1 MYQIF
6 SIYDSKAE
14 AYLQP
19 FFALSRGIAIRMIMK
34 ATADSESDFYRFAA
48 DYTLFHIGAW
58 DPQKG
63 TIEML
68 DSFINV
74 DNLLKYKEIGENG

>member
-6 SIYDSKAE
+6 SIFDSKAE

-19 FFALSRGIAIRMIMK
+19 FFAVSRGIAIRMIMK
-34 ATADSESDFYRFAA
+34 ATADSESDFHHFAA

-63 TIEML
+63 TIDML
-68 DSFINV
+68 DCFVSV
-74 DNLLKYKEIGENG
+74 DNLLKYKEIADNG